1 MTAAPP
7 FVVRARKPHGT
18 ATYNCPTPE
27 WALKKLGDF
36 RAAGHD
42 NISITGTWNGEMRPG
57 SCGRVFEGQ
66 WKDTSSGAAPDVAD
80 VAFTLTRLP

>member
-1 MTAAPP
+1 MTSAPL

-42 NISITGTWNGEMRPG
+42 SISITGPDGQPLDEADLRALVEGRDGPVR
-57 SCGRVFEGQ
+57 SAGRV
-66 WKDTSSGAAPDVAD
+66 TAD
-80 VAFTLTRLP
+80 LKS

>member
-27 WALKKLGDF
+27 WALKKLADF

-42 NISITGTWNGEMRPG
+42 SITITGPDGQPLAEADLRAMVEGPDGT
-57 SCGRVFEGQ
+57 GR
-66 WKDTSSGAAPDVAD
+66 AAARVTAD
-80 VAFTLTRLP
+80 LKS

>member
-36 RAAGHD
+36 RVAGHD
-42 NISITGTWNGEMRPG
+42 NISITGPDGQPLDEADLRALVEGRDGPVR
-57 SCGRVFEGQ
+57 SAGRVTVDL
-66 WKDTSSGAAPDVAD
+66 KS
-80 VAFTLTRLP
+80 